1 MLVSKKL
8 ALASS
13 FVLSAASLTVIWM
26 VLVLPTGALE
36 ETEETEVEATL
47 LTGTLEAG
55 MLLEDTAL
63 LDAGA
68 METAEE
74 AGGVDVGCGK
84 EEMAETLLAGA
95 VDAALE
101 AGREGAALTAEPLAI
116 LAEAAGASDEAL
128 AAGGVEEA
136 VEETTEG
143 AWLTAEVGEVAK
155 AENSVSDQI
164 DSIKPAIPTQAA
176 FCSL

>member
-13 FVLSAASLTVIWM
+13 FVLSAASLTVIWR
-26 VLVLPTGALE
+26 VLVLPAGALE
-36 ETEETEVEATL
+36 ETEETAVEATL

-101 AGREGAALTAEPLAI
+101 AGREGAALASKALAI
-116 LAEAAGASDEAL
+116 LAEAAGAAEEAL
-128 AAGGVEEA
+128 AGGRDVESTE
-136 VEETTEG
+136 EG
-143 AWLTAEVGEVAK
+143 AEGVPL
-155 AENSVSDQI
+155 
-164 DSIKPAIPTQAA
+164 PA
-176 FCSL
+176 